1 MDYLQ
6 DTNNLAKLYWALMQ
20 HDIPFEFDVHSL
32 DVLRSSTGVMLEM
45 QQASG
50 DIGGQI
56 VK

>member
-6 DTNNLAKLYWALMQ
+6 ETNNLAKLYWALMQ